1 LGDHMSG
8 VSIDGLIAIL
18 TFPPAESVF
27 DQIIDAA
34 IAELQHLDIGNALA
48 LGNVGGVN
56 LGLANVGE
64 FNLGAGN
71 VGNINVGAGNLGG
84 SNLGLGNVGT
94 GNLGFGNIGA
104 GNFG

>member
-1 LGDHMSG
+1 SGVLNSGVDISGMFNVSTLGSAPAVISGFGNLGNHVSG

-48 LGNVGGVN
+48 LGN
-56 LGLANVGE
+56 
-64 FNLGAGN
+64 
-71 VGNINVGAGNLGG
+71 
-84 SNLGLGNVGT
+84 
-94 GNLGFGNIGA
+94 
-104 GNFG
+104 